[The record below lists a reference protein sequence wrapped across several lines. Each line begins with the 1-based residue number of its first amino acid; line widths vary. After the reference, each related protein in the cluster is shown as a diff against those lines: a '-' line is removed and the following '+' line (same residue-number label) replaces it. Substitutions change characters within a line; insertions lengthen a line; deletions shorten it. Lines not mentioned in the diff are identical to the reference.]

1 MRTVGAFLLAALLG
15 AAVALWTWTRP
26 GYPALLPAPE
36 VGGVTIH
43 ILNNGFHTD
52 IAVPRAA
59 LEAGGGPLA
68 EASRSIGA
76 GDWVLIGWGDAKFF
90 VDTSPMEGRIPDG
103 LRAFFRPGNA
113 SVVMLDPEAGD
124 PSRRFAPESRRALT
138 LSPEAFAGLRGRV
151 QNSLILTEGRPRLS
165 TARDGDGAH
174 FFASR
179 EHFWIGYLC
188 NSWTARVLN
197 AAGLPV
203 RPLRPLEFAAE
214 VLEVRSEPY
223 GRSVGYTGAL
233 QANPVSNLALSAC
246 RRELSLHLPT
256 RGRFI

>member
-1 MRTVGAFLLAALLG
+1 MRIAGAMLLAGLLG
-15 AAVALWTWTRP
+15 LAAALWTWTRA
-26 GYPALLPAPE
+26 GDPAPAAPDAASIP
-36 VGGVTIH
+36 VH

-68 EASRSIGA
+68 EASRSLGA

-90 VDTSPMEGRIPDG
+90 IDTTPMEGRIPDG
-103 LRAFFRPGNA
+103 LRAFFSPGNA
-113 SVVMLDPEAGD
+113 SVVMLDPETGD
-124 PSRRFAPESRRALT
+124 PARRFAPDSRRTLA

-151 QNSLILTEGRPRLS
+151 QSSLSLVEGRPRLS
-165 TARDGDGAH
+165 TARDGSGAH

-203 RPLRPLEFAAE
+203 RPLRSVTAGEVIAA
-214 VLEVRSEPY
+214 VDRSGRVRP
-223 GRSVGYTGAL
+223 TPAGA
-233 QANPVSNLALSAC
+233 
-246 RRELSLHLPT
+246 R
-256 RGRFI
+256 

>member
-1 MRTVGAFLLAALLG
+1 MRIAGAMLLAGALGLI
-15 AAVALWTWTRP
+15 AALWTWTLP
-26 GYPALLPAPE
+26 GDPALRRPTPE
-36 VGGVTIH
+36 AGVTVH
-43 ILNNGFHTD
+43 VLNNGFHTD

-68 EASRSIGA
+68 AASRSIGP

-90 VDTSPMEGRIPDG
+90 VDTSPMEDRIQDG

-113 SVVMLDPEAGD
+113 SVVMLDPETGD
-124 PSRRFAPESRRALT
+124 PSRRFAPGSRRTLT
-138 LSPEAFAGLRGRV
+138 LSPEAFAGLRGQV
-151 QNSLILTEGRPRLS
+151 QDSLSLVEGRPRLS
-165 TARDGDGAH
+165 TARVGDGAH

-203 RPLRPLEFAAE
+203 RPLRSATAGEVIAA
-214 VLEVRSEPY
+214 VDRDLT
-223 GRSVGYTGAL
+223 GRRQLDS
-233 QANPVSNLALSAC
+233 SA
-246 RRELSLHLPT
+246 
-256 RGRFI
+256 RGD